1 MWGIKEFPPQLH
13 GNNVL
18 LRKMYICPESICNW
32 EENEQSPEEICTM
45 LIDKL
50 SIVLISTAYRLT

>member
-1 MWGIKEFPPQLH
+1 MQL
-13 GNNVL
+13 G
-18 LRKMYICPESICNW
+18 